1 MDEDLKKRVDGMADE
16 LGNLPPEG
24 ISYLRHFVRRR
35 SYSAR
40 LDAHRN
46 TRDVSG
52 IFNTC
57 AKTELIV
64 LSGRD
69 LTDRKGKAIIPIS
82 EIWCADTIQADF
94 VKALPEDTSMQIIEE
109 PNFVA
114 TPLDNT
120 PSFVTVQTQSTE
132 VSPSGG
138 GVVVVRDRQG
148 NRLDRKPLIG
158 VTVEVTTW
166 RPDGSRAPRVSFSWI
181 CTIEVARVS
190 HFSAS
195 G

>member
-1 MDEDLKKRVDGMADE
+1 
-16 LGNLPPEG
+16 
-24 ISYLRHFVRRR
+24 VRRR

-94 VKALPEDTSMQIIEE
+94 VKALPEDTSLQIIEE

-120 PSFVTVQTQSTE
+120 PSFATVQTQSTE
-132 VSPSGG
+132 GSRSGG
-138 GVVVVRDRQG
+138 LLVRDREG
-148 NRLDRKPLIG
+148 NPLDRVPLIG

-166 RPDGSRAPRVSFSWI
+166 KPDGTPAPRVWFSWI
-181 CTIEVARVS
+181 CTIEVARVTTTS
-190 HFSAS
+190 
-195 G
+195 